1 MTSIIHANTL
11 WISDIHLG
19 NRDCKAELL
28 LNFLNK
34 IDCKTLYLVGDIV
47 DMWQM
52 SKQFR
57 WPQSHNDVMH
67 KLISMSH
74 TGTRVVFLPGNHDA
88 PLQKYSGM
96 QFGEIDI
103 VRETIH
109 TTANGKQY
117 LVLHGD
123 QFDEDVILGRF
134 HYWIGDK
141 GYELLLTLNRWYN
154 SVQQMRKRSYWS
166 LAGYI
171 KQRIKGANLAIAR
184 YRMATCQ
191 RAAQLGLDGVICGHI
206 HHPESQMVNGIH
218 YVNDGDWV
226 ENCSAV
232 YEDQFGELQL
242 LNWTELQTSVTELK
256 MPESSTSKA
265 A

>member
-11 WISDIHLG
+11 WISDIRLG
-19 NRDCKAELL
+19 NRDCNAELL

-34 IDCKTLYLVGDIV
+34 VDCKTLYLV
-47 DMWQM
+47 
-52 SKQFR
+52 
-57 WPQSHNDVMH
+57 
-67 KLISMSH
+67 
-74 TGTRVVFLPGNHDA
+74 
-88 PLQKYSGM
+88 
-96 QFGEIDI
+96 
-103 VRETIH
+103 
-109 TTANGKQY
+109 
-117 LVLHGD
+117 
-123 QFDEDVILGRF
+123 
-134 HYWIGDK
+134 GDK

-171 KQRIKGANLAIAR
+171 KERIKGANLAIAR
-184 YRMATCQ
+184 YRKATCQ